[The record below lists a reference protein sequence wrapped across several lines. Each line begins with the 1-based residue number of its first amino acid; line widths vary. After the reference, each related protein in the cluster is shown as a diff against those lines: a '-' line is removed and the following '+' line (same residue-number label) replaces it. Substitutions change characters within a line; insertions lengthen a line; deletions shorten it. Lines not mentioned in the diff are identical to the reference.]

1 MTISTLLEAQ
11 LLVDQL
17 TPVEQVR
24 LLEYITPKI
33 VRAINDQSAKETAT
47 SHGDYDAAWQTFFEY
62 GDSLRLSDVS
72 SDTTVTELV
81 SQMRR

>member
-1 MTISTLLEAQ
+1 MTTSTFLEVQ
-11 LLVDQL
+11 RLVDQL

-33 VRAINDQSAKETAT
+33 ARAIDDQSIKQNATA
-47 SHGDYDAAWQTFFEY
+47 SDDYDATWQAFFEY
-62 GDSLRLSDVS
+62 GDSLRLSDVPT
-72 SDTTVTELV
+72 DTTVTELV